1 MAVDKIRVTLT
12 LNTEFSAGA
21 HDVTFEY
28 VPADDDPLT
37 AVALAKWRVLL
48 EQQRVVLAS
57 GPASDIAGL
66 M

>member
-1 MAVDKIRVTLT
+1 MSVDRIKVTLT

-37 AVALAKWRVLL
+37 AVALTKWRLL
-48 EQQRVVLAS
+48 QLEKQLAMAA